1 MLVEDCHSM
10 RGNGNF
16 LKVVRK
22 IYENVPATF
31 TCSKSLRKIKLR
43 KSMELLFNNYSQFVS
58 YKKTLYIRITCF
70 QIFGVEKNC
79 RRICRRTFLSNEP
92 FYIVN
97 KRDVSSARALEDR
110 EGRGA
115 ISPRGIRST
124 PRSRFHVRS
133 IRPCNRARI
142 VFFDALVTGDYFS
155 PCATNE
161 RERKIEFVKPQQYG
175 LFSLLLL
182 VTRATTKEISDVGPS
197 TCYRVTWI
205 INEGMNILEAT
216 ASTQDPV

>member
-1 MLVEDCHSM
+1 MVSVYRGPRTEPCNWPGLSRKRLIDWNFVLVEDCHSM

-79 RRICRRTFLSNEP
+79 RRICRRRFLSNEP

-97 KRDVSSARALEDR
+97 KRDVSSARALED
-110 EGRGA
+110 
-115 ISPRGIRST
+115 PRGSRSNKSKRDSIHAPFAFPCPFDKT
-124 PRSRFHVRS
+124 VQPSPHRFFRCPGDW
-133 IRPCNRARI
+133 RL
-142 VFFDALVTGDYFS
+142 FF
-155 PCATNE
+155 PMRHQRE
-161 RERKIEFVKPQQYG
+161 REK
-175 LFSLLLL
+175 
-182 VTRATTKEISDVGPS
+182 D
-197 TCYRVTWI
+197 RVR
-205 INEGMNILEAT
+205 
-216 ASTQDPV
+216 